1 MMCSLESSEGAG
13 DTPVTRRR
21 SADDAKA
28 EIREAA
34 LDLFL
39 QHGYD
44 AASLEEVAER
54 VGVTR
59 PAVLYHFGS
68 KEALL
73 LSVVE
78 PGFAAIDA
86 LVSGFEAADPGLV
99 DQETVLRGLVTVL
112 LEHRKPIALI
122 SRFANDYSVGVIGGR
137 AQRLNLRSAILLGGT
152 ATATDSAT
160 QIRVVATLAA
170 LGGVIDARVAL
181 PLATVEDQEVLVRGL
196 LALLKS

>member
-1 MMCSLESSEGAG
+1 MMSSLGSSDGSGEA
-13 DTPVTRRR
+13 PVTRRR

-39 QHGYD
+39 QQGYD

-78 PGFAAIDA
+78 PGFDAIDA

-99 DQETVLRGLVTVL
+99 DRETVLRGLVAVL
-112 LEHRKPIALI
+112 LEHRRPIALI
-122 SRFANDYSVGVIGGR
+122 SRFANDYSVGGIGER
-137 AQRLNLRSAILLGGT
+137 AQRINLRSAILLGGP

-160 QIRVVATLAA
+160 QIRVIATLAA
-170 LGGVIDARVAL
+170 LGGIIDARVAL
-181 PLATVEDQEVLVRGL
+181 PLATMEDQEVLVRGL

>member
-1 MMCSLESSEGAG
+1 M
-13 DTPVTRRR
+13 TRRR

-34 LDLFL
+34 LHLFL
-39 QHGYD
+39 QQGYD
-44 AASLEEVAER
+44 AASLEGVAER

-78 PGFAAIDA
+78 PGFGALDA
-86 LVSGFEAADPGLV
+86 VVSGFEAVDDGLV
-99 DQETVLRGLVTVL
+99 DQETVLRALVAVL
-112 LEHRKPIALI
+112 LEHRRPIALI
-122 SRFANDYSVGVIGGR
+122 SRFANDYSVGGIGER
-137 AQRLNLRSAILLGGT
+137 AQRLNLRCALLLGGA

-170 LGGVIDARVAL
+170 LGGIIDARVAL
-181 PLATVEDQEVLVRGL
+181 PLETVEDQEVLVRGL

>member
-1 MMCSLESSEGAG
+1 
-13 DTPVTRRR
+13 VTRRR

-28 EIREAA
+28 EIRQAA

-39 QHGYD
+39 QQGYD
-44 AASLEEVAER
+44 ATSLEEVAER

-78 PGFAAIDA
+78 PGFHAIDT
-86 LVSGFEAADPGLV
+86 VISTFEAVDDGLV
-99 DQETVLRGLVTVL
+99 DQETVLRALVAVL
-112 LEHRKPIALI
+112 LDDRRPIALI
-122 SRFANDYSVGVIGGR
+122 SRFANDSTVGGIGER
-137 AQRLNLRSAILLGGT
+137 AQRINLRSALLLGGT
-152 ATATDSAT
+152 ATATDPAT
-160 QIRVVATLAA
+160 QIRVVAALAA
-170 LGGVIDARVAL
+170 LVGIIDARVAL
-181 PLATVEDQEVLVRGL
+181 PLATLEDREVLVRGL

>member
-1 MMCSLESSEGAG
+1 
-13 DTPVTRRR
+13 VTRRR

-39 QHGYD
+39 QQGYD

-78 PGFAAIDA
+78 PGFDAMDA

-99 DQETVLRGLVTVL
+99 DRETVLRGLVAVL
-112 LEHRKPIALI
+112 LEHRRPIALI
-122 SRFANDYSVGVIGGR
+122 SRFANDYSVGGIGER
-137 AQRLNLRSAILLGGT
+137 AQRMNLRSAILLGGP

-160 QIRVVATLAA
+160 QIRVIATLAA
-170 LGGVIDARVAL
+170 LGGIIDARVAL
-181 PLATVEDQEVLVRGL
+181 PLATMEDQEVLVRGL